1 MNTEINNCL
10 SETQIKNYQNQ
21 TLSNKERLEVED
33 HLLDCPF
40 CADAVEGLSEHYD
53 FEKDNSLEK
62 LDRHFEEKLKQEE
75 ALIKPLNAPKRFSI
89 NRIAAAILFLL
100 VPLAGW
106 MYWNSN
112 ADQNLYASY
121 MPENA
126 SPSATMRSGEGIS
139 ALEMPVVQV
148 KKLFEEK
155 RFEASLQASEA
166 VLEQI
171 PQHPLATYY
180 AGLSA
185 LESGHSEL
193 ARHYLSGLRI
203 NEPDFYEDA
212 TWYLALTEIKAG
224 DKAAAKK
231 LLEELMKKPQGIY
244 FEQVEELYGKLE
256 VGSEE

>member
-1 MNTEINNCL
+1 MNTEINSCL
-10 SETQIKNYQNQ
+10 TELQVKNYLNQ
-21 TLSNKERLEVED
+21 TLSDKKRFEIED

-40 CADAVEGLSEHYD
+40 CADAVEGFSDHYD
-53 FEKDNSLEK
+53 FEKNSNLEK
-62 LDRHFEEKLKQEE
+62 LDTHFEEKLKKEE

-100 VPLAGW
+100 LPLAGW

-112 ADQNLYASY
+112 IDQNLYASY

-126 SPSATMRSGEGIS
+126 APSATMRSGEEMS
-139 ALEMPVVQV
+139 TLKMPVVQA

-155 RFEASLQASEA
+155 RYEASLLASEE
-166 VLEQI
+166 VLEKI
-171 PQHPLATYY
+171 PHHPLATYY

-185 LESGHSEL
+185 LESGHPEL

-212 TWYLALTEIKAG
+212 TWYLALTEVKAG
-224 DKAAAKK
+224 DKAAAKV
-231 LLEELMKKPQGIY
+231 LLEELMKMPQGIY
-244 FEQVEELYGKLE
+244 FEQVQELYEKLE
-256 VGSEE
+256 GV